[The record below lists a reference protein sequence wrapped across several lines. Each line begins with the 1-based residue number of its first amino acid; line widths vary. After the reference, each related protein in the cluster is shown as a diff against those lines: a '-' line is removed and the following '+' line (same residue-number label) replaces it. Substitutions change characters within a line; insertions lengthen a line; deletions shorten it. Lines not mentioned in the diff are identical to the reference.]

1 MKQLTMARV
10 LNTRKQTDRKWNRQI
25 DKQNIEQTKN
35 GTDKYINRQ
44 IDKQTYIQMYKC
56 KDGQKDKQKE

>member
-25 DKQNIEQTKN
+25 DKQNIEQTN
-35 GTDKYINRQ
+35 RLTDTHSNVQ
-44 IDKQTYIQMYKC
+44 L
-56 KDGQKDKQKE
+56 